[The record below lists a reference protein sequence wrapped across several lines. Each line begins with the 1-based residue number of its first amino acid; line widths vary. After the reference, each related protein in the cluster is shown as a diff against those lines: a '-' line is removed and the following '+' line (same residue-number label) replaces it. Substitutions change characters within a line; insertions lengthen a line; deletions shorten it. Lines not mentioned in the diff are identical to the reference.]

1 MCFSCVIT
9 FDNNINESQYSRL
22 STTLKVIELS
32 KPKEL
37 KSFFSVQI
45 SCLELE
51 KKECY
56 YVSG

>member
-37 KSFFSVQI
+37 KSFFSLQI

-51 KKECY
+51 KKN
-56 YVSG
+56 VIM